1 MAVPPIALGIYFC
14 SRLEVDADR
23 REVSLQ
29 GLFSSRAFRQFP
41 SLLTP
46 LSFFSYLSGGRGE
59 GNLQLE
65 VFRIFADGR
74 AQGIW
79 RQKRWVRFP
88 DDPMIPVPVHFLARK
103 LSFPAPGHY
112 LVQLS
117 FDGHA
122 ICDRQLLVRSR

>member
-1 MAVPPIALGIYFC
+1 MSVPPIALGIYFC
-14 SRLEVDADR
+14 SRLEVDAAR
-23 REVSLQ
+23 REVSLE
-29 GLFSSRAFRQFP
+29 GLFSSRAFNQFP
-41 SLLTP
+41 SPLVP

-65 VFRIFADGR
+65 IFRIFADGR
-74 AQGIW
+74 TQGIW

-103 LSFPAPGHY
+103 LSFPGAGDY

-117 FDGHA
+117 FDGQS
-122 ICDRQLLVRSR
+122 ICDRQLRVRSS